1 MSTKQARA
9 IVDKIQRGNYE
20 ASVAL
25 IKTFGLIAPGKWPRK
40 STRFTIKDYIILRGM
55 SGRYLKM
62 RVVLIQLK

>member
-40 STRFTIKDYIILRGM
+40 KYVTRPNYYWLKPEVLRT
-55 SGRYLKM
+55 
-62 RVVLIQLK
+62 V